1 MVEVSLH
8 RDLVDTV
15 NARRS
20 RTTRC
25 QRDARRFGQPSSIG
39 NQSQESIELAFFVVR
54 RPHRQ
59 LALHFTDYQRSS
71 PYCSRL
77 IRHASHSNCP
87 PSPCGRLSRPP
98 TTTRAPSTCTAS
110 GNTLPWHL
118 CKPSPVHML
127 DSSHGRGCLSQS
139 LSLLAASRR
148 GRHGLAT
155 HAPWLPA
162 GRHTYPPAFAGQ
174 SILMT
179 GTDPRPAH
187 EAVWA
192 GVTIQP
198 SDAFK

>member
-1 MVEVSLH
+1 MLKGSLH
-8 RDLVDTV
+8 HHLVDTV

-20 RTTRC
+20 RTTGC

-39 NQSQESIELAFFVVR
+39 NQSQESIELASFVRR

-71 PYCSRL
+71 PYCSQL

-110 GNTLPWHL
+110 GEPLPCHL

-127 DSSHGRGCLSQS
+127 DSPHGRGCLSQS

-148 GRHGLAT
+148 GRHGLVT
-155 HAPWLPA
+155 RSPCLLA
-162 GRHTYPPAFAGQ
+162 GRRTYPS
-174 SILMT
+174 SIRGPL
-179 GTDPRPAH
+179 PYLCSAPVR
-187 EAVWA
+187 V
-192 GVTIQP
+192 
-198 SDAFK
+198 